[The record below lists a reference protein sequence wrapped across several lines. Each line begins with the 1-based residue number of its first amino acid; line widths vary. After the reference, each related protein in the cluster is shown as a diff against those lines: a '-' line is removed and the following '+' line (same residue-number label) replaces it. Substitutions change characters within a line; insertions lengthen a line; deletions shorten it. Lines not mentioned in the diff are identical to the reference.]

1 MVKVTVSF
9 GAYAY
14 GSNVQYRL
22 YVTISTNEES
32 VHFRTSFT
40 DILTD
45 LINRYGSNVKIN
57 GYGYEAEVPENVALA
72 VWYLQ
77 HVQKPPQLKEL
88 DEIVEAGT
96 TRLHSFLKEVEFPAK
111 PDPVRHVLNLFER
124 GSYSVSITNF
134 PTIEL
139 SNNDEGITVKFR
151 EGEVNTGF
159 IKKLLKEEASELEV
173 EMLKGISLLK
183 EKAHKKVLRTLSLG
197 ELSMEKLAGAMFRS
211 AVSSRDE
218 HQWKGVVK
226 WLENN
231 GYKDRASEIVVKKT
245 LCS

>member
-1 MVKVTVSF
+1 MVKVVVSF

-32 VHFRTSFT
+32 VHFRTSFA

-45 LINRYGSNVKIN
+45 LMNKYGSNIKIN
-57 GYGYEAEVPENVALA
+57 GYGYEAEVPKNVALA

-77 HVQKPPQLKEL
+77 HIQRPPHLKEL
-88 DEIVEAGT
+88 DKIVEAET
-96 TRLHSFLKEVEFPAK
+96 TRLHAFLKEAGFPAE
-111 PDPVRHVLNLFER
+111 PDPGVHVPKLFES
-124 GSYSVSITNF
+124 GVYSVGITRF

-139 SNNDEGITVKFR
+139 SNNEEGITVRFS
-151 EGEVNTGF
+151 EGEVNTGL
-159 IKKLLKEEASELEV
+159 IRKLLKEEASELEV

-183 EKAHKKVLRTLSLG
+183 EKAQRKFLRTLSQG

-211 AVSSRDE
+211 AVSSKDE